1 MRRGIRVRLPPSYP
15 YQIIECTG
23 ILLDGCSDVTIKNN
37 RVECNYLDNPDLGME
52 KEEYVNEVCGIYLKN
67 SDNNILS
74 KNTVKDIN
82 MRGIDFY
89 SSEAYGIYI
98 DSSSNDNVISN
109 CTIEGNYIGS
119 DIQSWDLKAYGI
131 CLQGNNNVVVN
142 NIITDTK
149 VTCGGNSGDDY
160 AYGIYI
166 GGEEDY
172 SKA

>member
-1 MRRGIRVRLPPSYP
+1 MDNGAIENNIVKSNYLYAGVYGSGYPLTSVSDNRVY
-15 YQIIECTG
+15 G

-37 RVECNYLDNPDLGME
+37 RVEGNYLDNPDLGME
-52 KEEYVNEVCGIYLKN
+52 KEAYVNEVCGIYFKN

-109 CTIEGNYIGS
+109 CTIEGNYI
-119 DIQSWDLKAYGI
+119 
-131 CLQGNNNVVVN
+131 
-142 NIITDTK
+142 
-149 VTCGGNSGDDY
+149 
-160 AYGIYI
+160 
-166 GGEEDY
+166 
-172 SKA
+172 